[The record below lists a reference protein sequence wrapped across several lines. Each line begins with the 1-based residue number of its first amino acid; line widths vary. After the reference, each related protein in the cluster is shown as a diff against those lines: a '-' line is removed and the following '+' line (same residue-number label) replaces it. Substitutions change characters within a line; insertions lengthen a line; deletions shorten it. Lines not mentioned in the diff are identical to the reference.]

1 VRSENL
7 FQYGLSTSGTAS
19 QLLFVRD
26 KGGSLQNVRGES
38 IRDQK
43 PTIVHLL
50 PWSGVGGVEI
60 STLRLAAATRE
71 RFRHVAF
78 CLPDAT
84 SLMDAF
90 EKSGIETVTYIPPEP
105 SLRHFRKFYEESIQV
120 MRQLRRVGADVVHF
134 SDLKGA
140 YHNSFAAFL
149 ARSRRVC
156 HIRSVYQ
163 HLSLRERLCLLPI
176 QSFIF
181 VSKEARRSFAL
192 DLADDKARVIYD
204 PINTSAVDVD
214 TTGSNIAVRRELG
227 VSSES
232 TIVGM
237 VARVAPVKDYYT
249 LTSAAAKVLS
259 KYPDTRF
266 VIVGD
271 NSLVELN
278 RLHYQEV
285 VRRLEELNIADK
297 FIFTGHR
304 SDVSQ
309 LIAAMDISVLCSHR
323 EGFGLCLVESMA
335 MRKPVIGTAVGGIPE
350 IIQPGVTGYLHQH
363 GNSKELADAI
373 LSLIEDP
380 AKAIRFGEAGH
391 ERVKQNFSVDVFVDQ
406 ISSAYSEVM
415 DR

>member
-1 VRSENL
+1 MKNIRSE
-7 FQYGLSTSGTAS
+7 SG
-19 QLLFVRD
+19 QGRKL
-26 KGGSLQNVRGES
+26 
-38 IRDQK
+38 
-43 PTIVHLL
+43 TIAHFM
-50 PWSGVGGVEI
+50 PWSGVGGVEV
-60 STLRLAAATRE
+60 STLRMADATRE
-71 RFRHVAF
+71 KFRHVAF

-84 SLMDAF
+84 ALMDAF
-90 EKSGIETVTYIPPEP
+90 REIGVETVTYIPPQP
-105 SLRHFRKFYEESIQV
+105 SLRHFRKFYDESVEV
-120 MRQLRRVGADVVHF
+120 MRQLRKVGADVVHF
-134 SDLKGA
+134 SDLKA
-140 YHNSFAAFL
+140 ACHNSFAALL

-163 HLSLRERLCLLPI
+163 HLGLRERLCLLPI
-176 QSFIF
+176 QSFVF

-192 DLADDKARVIYD
+192 DLPDDKARVIYD
-204 PINTSAVDVD
+204 PIEAS
-214 TTGSNIAVRRELG
+214 TGDMTESNIVVRRELG
-227 VSSES
+227 VPSGC
-232 TIVGM
+232 TVIGM

-249 LTSAAAKVLS
+249 LVSAAADVLS

-278 RLHYQEV
+278 RRHYHEV
-285 VRRLEELNIADK
+285 VQKLNELRIADK

-304 SDVSQ
+304 SDVSR

-335 MRKPVIGTAVGGIPE
+335 MGKPVIGTAVGGIPE

-380 AKAIRFGEAGH
+380 EKANRFGAAGY
-391 ERVKQNFSVDVFVDQ
+391 ERIQQNFSVHVFVDE
-406 ISSAYSEVM
+406 ISSVYSDVM
-415 DR
+415 CG